1 MKKMVLIFCKKDLK
15 MFKKMTRRD
24 RQIEPLEA
32 FEILKNNDYGVLSTI
47 CENGYAYG
55 VPLNY
60 IYLNDSIYFHGA
72 PGGLKL
78 DNIKANNKVSF
89 CVVGDTM
96 LLSNNFHTNYE
107 SVIVFGKATEV
118 FDDEK
123 REMISAFINKFSKG
137 KVDKWKEYMEMM
149 IDKTNVIKISI
160 ENINAKSLAPRH
172 IL

>member
-1 MKKMVLIFCKKDLK
+1 
-15 MFKKMTRRD
+15 MFKRMKSQD
-24 RQIEPLEA
+24 RKIEPKEA

-78 DNIKANNKVSF
+78 DNIKTHNKVSF
-89 CVVGDTM
+89 CVVADTM
-96 LLSNNFHTNYE
+96 HLSNNFHTNYE
-107 SVIVFGKATEV
+107 SVIIFGRAIEV
-118 FDDEK
+118 SDAEK
-123 REMISAFINKFSKG
+123 RDVMFAFINKYSKG
-137 KVDKWKEYMEMM
+137 QIDTWKQYLEMM
-149 IDKTNVIKISI
+149 IDKTKVIKISI
-160 ENINAKSLAPRH
+160 ENISGKALAPLH

>member
-1 MKKMVLIFCKKDLK
+1 
-15 MFKKMTRRD
+15 MFKKMRNRA

-32 FEILKNNDYGVLSTI
+32 FEILKNNDYGVLSTT

-60 IYLNDSIYFHGA
+60 VYLKDSIYFHGA
-72 PGGLKL
+72 SRGLKL

-96 LLSNNFHTNYE
+96 LLSDKFNTNYE
-107 SVIVFGKATEV
+107 SVIIFGKASEV
-118 FDDEK
+118 FDTEK
-123 REMISAFINKFSKG
+123 RDVMFEFINKFSKG
-137 KVDKWKEYMEMM
+137 KLDKWEEYLEMM
-149 IDKTNVIKISI
+149 IDKTMVMKISI
-160 ENINAKSLAPRH
+160 ENISGKALAPLH